1 MGLGYKIS
9 IALGAILITT
19 ISASAWYIDRLQDN
33 ISTLKAN
40 SVILETQIKEQNE
53 AIQKHLKNAEK
64 LQQANN
70 KLSSQNAET
79 QREVTKLRQ
88 TFAKHDLDRL
98 AIAKPQ
104 LIENTIN
111 RAVVK
116 LKEDLIE
123 ITNPQQFDKE
133 FIDEN

>member
-53 AIQKHLKNAEK
+53 AIQKHLKNSEK

>member
-19 ISASAWYIDRLQDN
+19 ISVSAWYIDRLQDN